1 MQQTLRVVDPQLP
14 FSQFRTFDAVQADVF
29 GAQRFQAFLF
39 ACLSALALVLA
50 SIGVYGLVAGDVAER
65 RRDLG
70 IRMALGATPRQAVQA
85 AMQPGLLLSTTGVA
99 LGLLMARV
107 GSTVMRRLV
116 FGVSVADMVT
126 FVATAVI
133 VLLVAWASVA
143 LPSLR
148 ILRLNITDTL
158 RDT

>member
-70 IRMALGATPRQAVQA
+70 IRMALGATPQAVQA